1 MKYKTIFTIT
11 IIIIIITISVIYT
24 TCPRL
29 QLNGSPNITMSY
41 REKYEEAGVIVKNAN
56 GNYMSKI
63 KIENNIDTTK
73 IGNYYIDYSL
83 KLKGKNLH
91 VRRNIK
97 IIDNISPV
105 IKLKG
110 NQIIEMSINTEYK
123 EPGYTAI
130 DEYDGDITDK
140 VEIKGKIDTE
150 NYGEYVLTYKVKD
163 NSDNTT
169 EVNRI
174 IKIIDEEKPKI
185 ECYTDYSAFQI
196 GTENPIGCKAIDNF
210 DGDITEKIKITGEY
224 NKNIPGIYKIKYEVK
239 DDAGN
244 KTEKE
249 HNITMFNNQANPKA
263 YIITNNNKI
272 NETKELLNE
281 KNIKATFIQKQINE
295 ELINELKE
303 QGHKTELK
311 INNTTYKNIDD
322 FKEYCQQNKIKFI
335 EINEKMTQ
343 NEIEQIINQLN
354 NDEKN
359 ILIFNEEN
367 TTEKT
372 KIFVQLLN
380 EMNYKFDTINNYK

>member
-224 NKNIPGIYKIKYEVK
+224 NKNIPGTYKIKYEVK

-249 HNITMFNNQANPKA
+249 HNITIFNNQANPKA

-311 INNTTYKNIDD
+311 LNNTTYKNIDD

-372 KIFVQLLN
+372 KIFIQLLN

>member
-224 NKNIPGIYKIKYEVK
+224 NKNIPGTYKIKYEVK

-311 INNTTYKNIDD
+311 LNNTTYKNIDD

-372 KIFVQLLN
+372 KIFIQLLN

>member
-83 KLKGKNLH
+83 KLKGKKLH

-224 NKNIPGIYKIKYEVK
+224 NKNIPGTYKIKYEVK

-322 FKEYCQQNKIKFI
+322 FKAYCQQNTIKFI

-354 NDEKN
+354 NDEKI

-367 TTEKT
+367 TPEKT

>member
-83 KLKGKNLH
+83 KLKEKKLH

-372 KIFVQLLN
+372 KIFIQLLN

>member
-322 FKEYCQQNKIKFI
+322 FKAYCQQNTIKFI

-354 NDEKN
+354 NNEKN

-372 KIFVQLLN
+372 KIFIQLLN